1 MLFVCCP
8 GRERLFAPGWGDRFL
23 GRSEIMEDGKRKAF
37 STKGDADGWHEID
50 RYVWETLVQNGYD
63 CVFELGMTGKE
74 IHFLHIGVWLTDCLG
89 GLEAVD
95 EYAEFCGL
103 LSEKLIVSEEK
114 EPFLEQA
121 AFPVI
126 EAELRSRG
134 HYVRTVHMDTE
145 DGRRAKSFRV
155 HRMDGQEDTLL
166 CTLYDISAALD
177 HDWMTDEYARSGFLE
192 NAQKLLAG
200 LPDDET
206 YSLLY
211 TNVRG
216 FKAVNDLFGTQSGDM
231 VLFQVR
237 DELRR
242 ILDPVILGRFENDHY
257 VLIARD
263 RLLTDEN
270 LRRLCHQTYT
280 EGYKQYVFHIR
291 CGIYRIVK
299 RDLSIHHIVD
309 RAKLAE
315 RAIRDDYGLPYA
327 YYDDTVRVNYI
338 KQRVLMSDMKSAL
351 HDNEFKVFF
360 QPVVN
365 AGNGKIC
372 SAEALIRWQH
382 HEFGMVSPGEFV
394 PLFETEGL
402 ISALDRFIV
411 NRVMDFTLERVQ
423 ANKRVVPCA
432 VNLSRMDFFDPD
444 LMKQI
449 LERVS
454 HSELS
459 PKDIRIEVTESAYVV
474 LERNAMNF
482 LSEMKKRGIRILLDD
497 YGSGMSSLST
507 LESFEFDILKLDMGF
522 IRKIGISRKAEA
534 IIRSTI
540 ELAHAVGAQVTAEG
554 VETEAQRQFLVDA
567 GCDMIQGYYYYR
579 PIPEEEFARL
589 LEDRE

>member
-1 MLFVCCP
+1 
-8 GRERLFAPGWGDRFL
+8 
-23 GRSEIMEDGKRKAF
+23 MEDGKGKEF
-37 STKGDADGWHEID
+37 SKKRDVDEYNEMD
-50 RYVWETLVQNGYD
+50 RSIWKTLVQNGYD
-63 CVFELGMTGKE
+63 CVFELETTGKSVQ
-74 IHFLHIGVWLTDCLG
+74 FLHVGAWLTDCLG
-89 GLEAVD
+89 GVD
-95 EYAEFCGL
+95 TVEKYTEFCRL

-114 EPFLEQA
+114 EPFLQQA
-121 AFPVI
+121 DFPVI
-126 EAELRSRG
+126 EEELRERG
-134 HYVRTVHMDTE
+134 NYVRTVHMDTE
-145 DGRRAKSFRV
+145 DGRKSKSFRV
-155 HRMDGQEDTLL
+155 HRMDGREEIFL

-192 NAQKLLAG
+192 NAQKLLARF
-200 LPDDET
+200 PDDET

-257 VLIARD
+257 VLIAKD
-263 RLLTDEN
+263 SLLTDEN

-291 CGIYRIVK
+291 CGIYRIAK
-299 RDLSIHHIVD
+299 KDLSIQHIVD

-315 RAIRDDYGLPYA
+315 RAIRDDYGMPYA

-338 KQRVLMSDMKSAL
+338 KQRVLMSDMKGAL
-351 HDNEFKVFF
+351 HDNEFKVYF

-365 AGNGKIC
+365 ATNGKIC

-382 HEFGMVSPGEFV
+382 HKFGMVSPGEFV

-411 NRVMDFTLERVQ
+411 NRVMDFNLERVQ

-459 PKDIRIEVTESAYVV
+459 PRDIRIEVTESAYVV
-474 LERNAMNF
+474 LERNAMDF
-482 LSEMKKRGIRILLDD
+482 LSEMKERGIRILLDD

-522 IRKIGISRKAEA
+522 IRKIGISQKAEA

-554 VETEAQRQFLVDA
+554 VETEAQQQFLVEA

-579 PIPEEEFARL
+579 PIPEEEFAEL